1 MLLNNEHHD
10 GDVDG
15 ESNKFESWREQI
27 EEYGSV
33 ISEDKGFYRF
43 DLFSGGFEKKRCRR
57 GAS

>member
-1 MLLNNEHHD
+1 MNIMMVTLMVNQINLNP
-10 GDVDG
+10 G
-15 ESNKFESWREQI
+15 EKKIEQ
-27 EEYGSV
+27 YYSV